1 MKIKQHVV
9 ITQPAQ
15 FLKGNYSS
23 FFTLFYYKTGIDG
36 WIDCG
41 EVTLNIEVD
50 SADVVRI
57 VSDELDEQISK
68 ANAVLSVLE
77 TRKAE
82 LLALPGPGYDP
93 TVHSYEGSCELCEGV
108 CHEPDPADKWEKPEE
123 SLDSIH
129 SRESKL

>member
-9 ITQPAQ
+9 LTQPAQ

-23 FFTLFYYKTGIDG
+23 CFTLFDYKTGIDG

-50 SADVVRI
+50 SDDVIRVATQ
-57 VSDELDEQISK
+57 DLDEQISK

-82 LLALPGPGYDP
+82 LLALPAPNEVKPYHEYDGYPAEETQDEI
-93 TVHSYEGSCELCEGV
+93 HQYENSRV
-108 CHEPDPADKWEKPEE
+108 DK
-123 SLDSIH
+123 S
-129 SRESKL
+129 

>member
-9 ITQPAQ
+9 ITDPAK
-15 FLKGNYSS
+15 FLKGQYYSC
-23 FFTLFYYKTGIDG
+23 FTLFEGGCKIDG

-50 SADVVRI
+50 SADVIRVAT
-57 VSDELDEQISK
+57 DELDEQISK

-77 TRKAE
+77 QRKAE

-108 CHEPDPADKWEKPEE
+108 CQEPDPADKWEKPEE